1 MKVNN
6 LFLVGVA
13 ALSLGM
19 TACNNEDVPQVNN
32 PGEGTT
38 FAGMYISAMKDVS
51 TRAVNDKQEDYGGRP
66 GESTLESLRLISPG
80 TPQDWTLGSADE
92 ENKFWATTPAGTYKV
107 APWKATS
114 GSQAMALLFNRGT
127 LDPSI
132 ATAMNC
138 VYGSTATA
146 VADIAALAMENQFV
160 MTSKA
165 EQKTIKDNI
174 SEETVKTGMG
184 EAQNVFSFDVE
195 RVVAQGLVAKDAA
208 LKEKTA
214 DGRGSV
220 DLDNLTYT
228 AINGAAKTYLFRN
241 HAGDR
246 TITVGDGLYKD
257 FTSAIDDYV
266 DFQNAQ
272 DPNGTAKEHLIRL
285 GNLLPEE
292 TPTADKLG
300 MYAAKAVA
308 ADATEAKKV
317 AGIYFLENSVKR
329 RNSQLTI
336 RISVTI
342 AYHMPRSIRLI
353 LQKRYCI
360 GIKIKRS

>member
-1 MKVNN
+1 M
-6 LFLVGVA
+6 GVA

-208 LKEKTA
+208 LKEKP
-214 DGRGSV
+214 
-220 DLDNLTYT
+220 LMEE
-228 AINGAAKTYLFRN
+228 
-241 HAGDR
+241 DR
-246 TITVGDGLYKD
+246 LILIT
-257 FTSAIDDYV
+257 SR
-266 DFQNAQ
+266 
-272 DPNGTAKEHLIRL
+272 IRL
-285 GNLLPEE
+285 STAPQRHIFSATMQEIVQSQWETGFTKISHPLLMTMLIFKMP
-292 TPTADKLG
+292 K
-300 MYAAKAVA
+300 
-308 ADATEAKKV
+308 
-317 AGIYFLENSVKR
+317 
-329 RNSQLTI
+329 I
-336 RISVTI
+336 RTVL
-342 AYHMPRSIRLI
+342 PRSI
-353 LQKRYCI
+353 
-360 GIKIKRS
+360 